1 VEFQVLGPVA
11 VRVGDRVQVVTG
23 KLQRTLLG
31 LLLVRANQPVPVD
44 ALTDV
49 LWGGEPDPRAA
60 QKLQLHVHRVR
71 ALLDDP
77 DRLSFDAAGYRLLA
91 TPDEIDAERFRT
103 LADTAAGLEP
113 QRAVESLRAAL
124 ALWRGTPFADI
135 DVPALADWTRQL
147 IERRLTVFEALFQA
161 ELACGLHEAVIGE
174 LTELVAEH
182 PLRERL
188 HGLLMT
194 ALYRAG
200 RQSDAL
206 AVYRRARDTLVAEL
220 GLEPGPDLRELHQRI
235 LVGDLPEPA
244 PVTTSHRDVPA
255 QLPADVRGFTGRDA
269 ELAELDRMLSAEP
282 PMTIAAV
289 AGTAGVGKTA
299 LAVHWAHRVR
309 ERFPDGQ
316 LYVDLR
322 GYGPDEPVTAADAL
336 AGFLRALGLDGP
348 MIPEDLGERAARFR
362 SLVDRKRVLVLI
374 DNARTVDQV
383 RPLLPGST
391 AGFTLV
397 TSRDTLAGLVAR
409 EGAHRVGLARLP
421 VEDAVGL
428 LRELLGIR
436 ADAEPE
442 AVGALVERCARLPL
456 ALRVAAELV
465 RARPGRAIAELAA
478 ELASRQD
485 TLDLLDVDGDPH
497 TAVRAVFSWSY
508 RQLEPAAAC
517 VFRLL
522 GVHPGHDV
530 AQDAVAAMSGREPKE
545 ARRVLDALVRA
556 NLVDLT
562 PGRRYQPHDLLRFY
576 AAELAAEA
584 GDTEEPLA
592 RLFDHY
598 LATACAAMDVIAPH
612 EANRRPKTTG
622 GRTFD
627 SYETAIRWLDG
638 ERANLVAVTQ
648 HADDH
653 YVCAMSD
660 TLWRYLSIRGF
671 HDEALALHTRALRA
685 AQALGDAAAEANAR
699 RTFAS
704 ATFRAG
710 HASLALEHLERA
722 RDLYQR
728 VGDRSMEAASW
739 NNIGIMYWRQ
749 GDLSKAAD
757 CFRHARTIYAEAG
770 EVAHQAPSGN
780 NLAHVLGILGRH
792 DEARELYERGLTIA
806 RDNGDRPGETKAL
819 NGLAR
824 IDVEAGHHR
833 QALDRATAAL
843 AIARETGYRIY
854 EGIAL
859 RLLGAAHRGLGEFG
873 TAMRHLEDA
882 LRITRAVGEADDLMA
897 SLTELAALHAAT
909 GHPDDALL
917 LYREVLAT
925 EDGHRDE
932 YAHAL
937 AGAGDVH
944 AALGEHDL
952 AREHWERAVT
962 VYREMGM
969 PHADAIAAKLLT
981 TQPRSARPA

>member
-91 TPDEIDAERFRT
+91 APDEIDAERFRA

-147 IERRLTVFEALFQA
+147 TERRLTAFEALYQA

-174 LTELVAEH
+174 LTEQVAEH

-200 RQSDAL
+200 RQSEAL

-244 PVTTSHRDVPA
+244 PVTTHRDVPA

-391 AGFTLV
+391 AGFALV
-397 TSRDTLAGLVAR
+397 TSRDALAGLVAR
-409 EGAHRVGLARLP
+409 EGAHRVGLERLP
-421 VEDAVGL
+421 ADEAVDL
-428 LRELLGIR
+428 LRELLGAR
-436 ADAEPE
+436 TDAEPD
-442 AVGALVERCARLPL
+442 AAGALVERCARLPL

-465 RARPGRAIAELAA
+465 RARPGRPIAELAA
-478 ELASRQD
+478 ELATRQD

-530 AQDAVAAMSGREPKE
+530 AEDAVAAMAEKEPRE
-545 ARRVLDALVRA
+545 ARRVLDTLVRA
-556 NLVDLT
+556 NLVDLM

-576 AAELAAEA
+576 AAELAAA
-584 GDTEEPLA
+584 DHTEEPLA
-592 RLFDHY
+592 RLFDYY
-598 LATACAAMDVIAPH
+598 LASACAAMDVIAPH

-627 SYETAIRWLDG
+627 SYETAIRWLDS

-653 YVCAMSD
+653 YVCGMSD
-660 TLWRYLSIRGF
+660 ALWRYMDIRGL
-671 HDEALALHTRALRA
+671 HDDALVLHTRALRA
-685 AQALGDAAAEANAR
+685 AQALGDANAEANAR
-699 RTFAS
+699 VTFAS
-704 ATFRAG
+704 TMFRAG
-710 HASLALEHLERA
+710 HLSQALEHLELA
-722 RDLYQR
+722 RDLFQR
-728 VGDRSMEAASW
+728 VGDRSREASTW
-739 NNIGIMYWRQ
+739 NNIGIMYWRG
-749 GDLSKAAD
+749 GDLPKAAD
-757 CFRHARTIYAEAG
+757 CFRHARAVYADTG
-770 EVAHQAPSGN
+770 EDRLRPAPVN
-780 NLAHVLGILGRH
+780 NLAHVLGSLGRH
-792 DEARELYERGLTIA
+792 DEARELYELGLTIA

-824 IDVEAGHHR
+824 LDVETGHHR
-833 QALDRATAAL
+833 QALDHATAAL
-843 AIARETGYRIY
+843 TIARETGYRMY

-859 RLLGAAHRGLGEFG
+859 RLVGAAHRGLGEFE
-873 TAMRHLEDA
+873 TAVRHLEDA
-882 LRITRAVGEADDLMA
+882 LRITRAVGETDDLMA
-897 SLTELAALHAAT
+897 TLTELAALHVAT

-944 AALGEHDL
+944 ATLGEHDL

-981 TQPRSARPA
+981 MPPRSAPPA

>member
-1 VEFQVLGPVA
+1 VEFQVLGPMA
-11 VRVGDRVQVVTG
+11 VRVGGRAQVVTG

-31 LLLVRANQPVPVD
+31 VLLVRANQPVAVD

-49 LWGGEPDPRAA
+49 LWGGQPDPRAA

-77 DRLSFDAAGYRLLA
+77 ERLSFGAAGYRLSA
-91 TPDEIDAERFRT
+91 TPDEIDAERFRA
-103 LADTAAGLEP
+103 LADAAGGHEP

-124 ALWRGTPFADI
+124 ALWRGTPFADV
-135 DVPALADWTRQL
+135 DVPALADWARQL
-147 IERRLTVFEALFQA
+147 TERRLTAFEALYQA

-174 LTELVAEH
+174 LTELAAEH

-206 AVYRRARDTLVAEL
+206 DVYRRARDTLVAEL
-220 GLEPGPDLRELHQRI
+220 GLEPGPELRELHQRV

-244 PVTTSHRDVPA
+244 PVTNQDVPA

-269 ELAELDRMLSAEP
+269 ELAELDRMLSADP
-282 PMTIAAV
+282 PMVIAAV

-322 GYGPDEPVTAADAL
+322 GYGPDEPVPAADAL
-336 AGFLRALGLDGP
+336 AGFLRALGLDGAA
-348 MIPEDLGERAARFR
+348 IPEDLGERAARFR
-362 SLVDRKRVLVLI
+362 SLVDRKRVLVLL
-374 DNARTVDQV
+374 DNARTVEQV

-397 TSRDTLAGLVAR
+397 TSRDALGGLVAR
-409 EGAHRVGLARLP
+409 EGAHRVGLDRLP
-421 VEDAVGL
+421 AADAAGL
-428 LRELLGIR
+428 VRELLGAR

-456 ALRVAAELV
+456 ALRIAAELV
-465 RARPGRAIAELAA
+465 RARPDRAIADLAA
-478 ELASRQD
+478 ELATRQD

-530 AQDAVAAMSGREPKE
+530 AEDAVAAMSGREPRE
-545 ARRVLDALVRA
+545 ARRVLDTLVRA
-556 NLVDLT
+556 HLVDLT
-562 PGRRYQPHDLLRFY
+562 PTGRYQPHDLLRFY
-576 AAELAAEA
+576 AAELAAEG
-584 GDTEEPLA
+584 GDTNEPLA

-627 SYETAIRWLDG
+627 SYETAIRWLDA
-638 ERANLVAVTQ
+638 ERANLLAVTQ
-648 HADDH
+648 HADDR
-653 YVCAMSD
+653 YVCWMSD
-660 TLWRYLSIRGF
+660 ILWRYLDIRGL
-671 HDEALALHTRALRA
+671 HDDAHTLHTRALRA

-699 RTFAS
+699 VTFAS
-704 ATFRAG
+704 ATYRAG
-710 HASLALEHLERA
+710 HVSQALEHLERA
-722 RDLYQR
+722 RELYQR
-728 VGDRSMEAASW
+728 VGERSREGSVW
-739 NNIGIMYWRQ
+739 NNIGIMYWQR
-749 GDLSKAAD
+749 GDLPTAAD
-757 CFRHARTIYAEAG
+757 CFRHARAIYAETG
-770 EVAHQAPSGN
+770 ESGKRPASVN

-792 DEARELYERGLTIA
+792 DEARELYELGLTMA
-806 RDNGDRPGETKAL
+806 RDNGDQPGETKAL

-824 IDVEAGHHR
+824 VDIETGHHR

-843 AIARETGYRIY
+843 TIARDTGYRLY

-859 RLLGAAHRGLGEFG
+859 RLLGAALHGLGECE

-882 LRITRAVGEADDLMA
+882 LRITRAVGETDDLMA
-897 SLTELAALHAAT
+897 SLTQLAALHTTT
-909 GHPDDALL
+909 GRPGAALL
-917 LYREVLAT
+917 LYCEVLAT
-925 EDGHRDE
+925 EGGHRDE

-937 AGAGDVH
+937 AGAGDAH
-944 AALGEHDL
+944 ELLGEHHL

-981 TQPRSARPA
+981 MPPR